1 MEENTTGVINEIKHV
16 HHQNMKIKIGQ
27 FLKVYGP
34 GLIVMLADTDAG
46 CLITAAQSGAQWGY
60 AMVLPQ
66 LLLIPI
72 LYAAQEM
79 TVRLGIVTQQGHGE
93 LIRQH
98 FGKGWAWL
106 SAGTLGISAVGA
118 LLTEFI
124 GIAGVGELFGVSKWL
139 TIPAATI
146 LLIGIAFCGSYH
158 RVEKIGVMIGLAEL
172 AFL

>member
-1 MEENTTGVINEIKHV
+1 
-16 HHQNMKIKIGQ
+16 
-27 FLKVYGP
+27 
-34 GLIVMLADTDAG
+34 
-46 CLITAAQSGAQWGY
+46 GY

-79 TVRLGIVTQQGHGE
+79 TVRLGIVTRKGHGE
-93 LIRQH
+93 LIREN

-106 SAGTLGISAVGA
+106 SAGTLGISTIGA

-124 GIAGVGELFGVSKWL
+124 GVAGVGELVGISKWV

-158 RVEKIGVMIGLAEL
+158 RVEKIGVLIGLAEL
-172 AFL
+172 AFLVAMFMAKPQPSDFLQGLTTVPWKNSSYLYLVAANIGAVIMPWMIF